1 MEDVIKMIL
10 GNSPQALV
18 FLYFAWKMDKR
29 VTVLEIKEEL
39 RNGKRKKA
47 VL

>member
-10 GNSPQALV
+10 GNSPQAIV

-29 VTVLEIKEEL
+29 VTVLEVKEEL
-39 RNGKRKKA
+39 NSGKK
-47 VL
+47 

>member
-10 GNSPQALV
+10 GNSPQAIV

-29 VTVLEIKEEL
+29 VTVLEVKEEL
-39 RNGKRKKA
+39 NTWKKTKK
-47 VL
+47 